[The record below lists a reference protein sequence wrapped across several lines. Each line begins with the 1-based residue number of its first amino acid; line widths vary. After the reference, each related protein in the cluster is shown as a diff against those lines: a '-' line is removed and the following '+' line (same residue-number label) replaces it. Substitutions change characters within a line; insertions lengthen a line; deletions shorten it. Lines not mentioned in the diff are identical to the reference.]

1 MGIVRTYQDLEVWQT
16 SIELA
21 VDITRL
27 ANQLPQSELYALGLQ
42 LRRAA
47 ISVPSN
53 IAEGYGRS
61 TRPEYVRF
69 LRIARGSNAE
79 VSSLLIIATRLGYLS
94 EARAARTRETN
105 DRIAAMLT
113 RLLQTLE
120 GR

>member
-16 SIELA
+16 AIDLA
-21 VDITRL
+21 VDVTRL
-27 ANQLPQSELYALGLQ
+27 SNQLPQSELYALGLQ

-47 ISVPSN
+47 LSVPSN

-61 TRPEYVRF
+61 TTPEYVRF

-79 VSSLLIIATRLGYLS
+79 VSSILVVASRLGYLS
-94 EARAARTRETN
+94 EEESTRTRQTN